1 MDIKT
6 KVATEI
12 ALKTF
17 EQVKSSEK
25 WDDLIGDATD
35 WDEIDKL
42 TDALD
47 LNELTES
54 FTIDQNSLDNLIDS
68 MNENIN
74 AELDRLQQNNILF

>member
-54 FTIDQNSLDNLIDS
+54 FTIDQNSLDNLIDA

-74 AELDRLQQNNILF
+74 AELDRLQQSNILV